1 MDSDTTLNYLVQ
13 DLNCKNF
20 VRPNQFSVQ
29 LCCHL
34 NEDGSI
40 VVDEA
45 GRTSQENVYAA
56 GGTAK
61 LGRSSSIVAVAE
73 GYKTAIVGSN
83 HN

>member
-1 MDSDTTLNYLVQ
+1 MVV
-13 DLNCKNF
+13 CFVVPNF
-20 VRPNQFSVQ
+20 VRPNQFSEQ
-29 LCCHL
+29 LCC
-34 NEDGSI
+34 NFIEDGSI

-56 GGTAK
+56 GGTAN
-61 LGRSSSIVAVAE
+61 LVGSSLIVAVAE

>member
-20 VRPNQFSVQ
+20 VRPNQFSEK

-45 GRTSQENVYAA
+45 GRTSQENVYA
-56 GGTAK
+56 GGDC
-61 LGRSSSIVAVAE
+61 
-73 GYKTAIVGSN
+73 
-83 HN
+83 